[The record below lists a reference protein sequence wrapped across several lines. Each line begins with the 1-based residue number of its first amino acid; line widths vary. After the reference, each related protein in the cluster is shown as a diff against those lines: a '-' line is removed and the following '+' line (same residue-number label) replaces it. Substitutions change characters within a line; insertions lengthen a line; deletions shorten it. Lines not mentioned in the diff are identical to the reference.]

1 MMLETRDLTKV
12 FQVGDVSV
20 RAVDG
25 VSLTVADGESVAIMG
40 PSGSGKTTLI
50 SCLGCLTRP
59 TSGEII
65 VNGGGPIDYKKKS
78 HLARIRQHEMGFI
91 FQSFNLIP
99 FLSALENVIIPLQN
113 AGVKGKTARGR
124 AQELLD
130 SVGLLER
137 QNHLPSQL
145 SGGEQQRVSI
155 ARALAGDPRIIL
167 ADEPT
172 ANLDTGRGKEIMA
185 ILETLCRKHGKTL
198 ICVTHD
204 QRMVEHVDRVLN
216 MVDGRLV
223 GDVPVHDSGLR

>member
-1 MMLETRDLTKV
+1 MLETRDLTKI
-12 FQVGDVSV
+12 FQVGDASI

-65 VNGGGPIDYKKKS
+65 INGDQPIDYKKES
-78 HLARIRQHEMGFI
+78 HLTRIRRQEMGFI
-91 FQSFNLIP
+91 FQTFNLIP

-113 AGVKGKTARGR
+113 AGVRGKAAKRH

-130 SVGLLER
+130 SVGLLDR

-155 ARALAGDPRIIL
+155 ARALAADPKIIL

-172 ANLDTGRGKEIMA
+172 ANLDTDRGKEIMA
-185 ILETLCRKHGKTL
+185 ILEALCRKHGKTL

-204 QRMVEHVDRVLN
+204 QRMVKHVDRVLK
-216 MVDGRLV
+216 MVDGRLA
-223 GDVPVHDSGLR
+223 